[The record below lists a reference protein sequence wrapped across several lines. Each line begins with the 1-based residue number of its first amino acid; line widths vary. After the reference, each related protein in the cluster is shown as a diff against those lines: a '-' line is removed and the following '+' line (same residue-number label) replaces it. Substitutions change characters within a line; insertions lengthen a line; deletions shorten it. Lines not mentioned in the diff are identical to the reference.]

1 MNGTAGAVKL
11 KVKSRTESTKA
22 RRRVSRADQSKRSW
36 DYIECPQ
43 KAQFYERLIQAVT
56 AHAHLIYG
64 TSSLYLWMDSLGER
78 KKRRVKGKDDRER
91 KGERL
96 TKGQIETYRYTKKRR
111 EKDTQI

>member
-1 MNGTAGAVKL
+1 M
-11 KVKSRTESTKA
+11 ST
-22 RRRVSRADQSKRSW
+22 VSR
-36 DYIECPQ
+36 E
-43 KAQFYERLIQAVT
+43 AQFYERLIQAVT

-111 EKDTQI
+111 EKDTQIKMQKKKKRERECKSTERMRSN

>member
-43 KAQFYERLIQAVT
+43 FPGKQVLRKVNTGSHSTCAFN
-56 AHAHLIYG
+56 
-64 TSSLYLWMDSLGER
+64 LWHFISVFVDGLLRGE
-78 KKRRVKGKDDRER
+78 KKKESEGKR
-91 KGERL
+91 
-96 TKGQIETYRYTKKRR
+96 
-111 EKDTQI
+111 